1 MKKRERLVWIG
12 IVCILL
18 IVTTASGLNNWILA
32 GDSSKAYEQ
41 LRLFNE
47 IFNLLR
53 TEYYDEEK
61 VTSENL
67 VPGAISGMIEALD
80 DPHTSYLT
88 REIFNELQTD
98 TRGEFGGLGIVIG
111 KRDEWIT
118 VIAPIGT
125 VKTEASQEIQPK
137 VFPPW
142 TQFAFCAARWAQALP
157 SP

>member
-18 IVTTASGLNNWILA
+18 IVTTASGINNWILA
-32 GDSSKAYEQ
+32 GDSNRAYEQ

-67 VPGAISGMIEALD
+67 VPGAITGMID
-80 DPHTSYLT
+80 
-88 REIFNELQTD
+88 IGFF
-98 TRGEFGGLGIVIG
+98 RGSVLRL
-111 KRDEWIT
+111 KLN
-118 VIAPIGT
+118 
-125 VKTEASQEIQPK
+125 S
-137 VFPPW
+137 
-142 TQFAFCAARWAQALP
+142 
-157 SP
+157 